1 MQVEAAIPVFAR
13 PWQSLLTGYS
23 LLASSPGLVS
33 RVWWEFRGD
42 GPFGDSAAW
51 VAGVLRLAFPSV
63 KFVVWN
69 ASHSHPAVNYP
80 AAALDR
86 DYRLGFPFQRAWE
99 GCGDAPLLLL
109 HNDVEVLPLALDG
122 ALSRLLGSGPSVA
135 GVGKVGM
142 CHACP
147 AHNRGCSG
155 GQSYESFQPNA
166 AELRHLIETAPPR
179 RLLAAEVDEDTPW
192 PIGECRLNEWFAL
205 VWPGR
210 VRRWV
215 FPVGTIPIV
224 GERCGRLDG
233 GVRWFGGLARRGYRF
248 LYHQAPIVHWAGFPA
263 FEDSKEYFRRESA
276 AREKCLAVPRLSRLV
291 PRDVRCVGSDG
302 SANQSPRGNDVDS

>member
-1 MQVEAAIPVFAR
+1 MARRQCGCRCRLLNWRSGRITVRMKGPRLPIPRPWRDEWAALVHAGAAYFMQVEAAIPVFAR

-99 GCGDAPLLLL
+99 
-109 HNDVEVLPLALDG
+109 
-122 ALSRLLGSGPSVA
+122 VA
-135 GVGKVGM
+135 
-142 CHACP
+142 ATP
-147 AHNRGCSG
+147 A
-155 GQSYESFQPNA
+155 A
-166 AELRHLIETAPPR
+166 A
-179 RLLAAEVDEDTPW
+179 AA
-192 PIGECRLNEWFAL
+192 
-205 VWPGR
+205 
-210 VRRWV
+210 
-215 FPVGTIPIV
+215 
-224 GERCGRLDG
+224 
-233 GVRWFGGLARRGYRF
+233 
-248 LYHQAPIVHWAGFPA
+248 
-263 FEDSKEYFRRESA
+263 
-276 AREKCLAVPRLSRLV
+276 
-291 PRDVRCVGSDG
+291 
-302 SANQSPRGNDVDS
+302 